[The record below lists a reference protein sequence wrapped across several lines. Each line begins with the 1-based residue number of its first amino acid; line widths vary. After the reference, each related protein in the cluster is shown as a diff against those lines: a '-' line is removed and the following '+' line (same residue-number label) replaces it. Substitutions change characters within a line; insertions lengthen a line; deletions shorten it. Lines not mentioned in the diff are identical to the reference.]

1 MREFFCVWV
10 RLGQSGSTRGNST
23 IKPCPCSLAG
33 AILTRWCHSPSATV
47 DPCDGH
53 RYARFTAQGPGDD
66 RLSKVDVDK
75 AAEDVMRDLQRTCA
89 CYKEKGVCAR
99 RTKAERPDD
108 PVWKSYCP
116 NAVTLEPLLSRRLVL
131 PPDGRRRPN
140 EARENA
146 VDLV

>member
-23 IKPCPCSLAG
+23 IKPCPCYLAG

-47 DPCDGH
+47 DPFDGH

-75 AAEDVMRDLQRTCA
+75 ADEGVMRDLQRTCA

-108 PVWKSYCP
+108 PVWK
-116 NAVTLEPLLSRRLVL
+116 
-131 PPDGRRRPN
+131 
-140 EARENA
+140 
-146 VDLV
+146 